1 MIARAVACASAWLQL
16 STAAAA
22 PSDPRPYDA
31 SAAAPWRGDA
41 SAPEVVAP
49 EATMPS
55 DGAGSDD
62 AAEPAAGDTDAA
74 EASPRPS
81 VPPPTPVERDD
92 RRIAVAIGL
101 APQAPGSA
109 AERDLLDRLDRSAR
123 VSASPRT
130 QVRRVRPGAGDGR
143 SICGDHRDD
152 LVVLIGYVPDR
163 PEPVVLAHDCRLDL
177 PLGVRAAAAVD
188 EVGLIAALWEEHASA
203 QRQGAKERRVRRLPP
218 KARVAIAA
226 GVTVIVV
233 GVAIGLLV
241 ANALRKDQVV
251 LKVSP

>member
-1 MIARAVACASAWLQL
+1 MIATVRAVACVTAWLQL
-16 STAAAA
+16 SPAAAA
-22 PSDPRPYDA
+22 PGDARRYDA
-31 SAAAPWRGDA
+31 GEAAPWRGEVPT
-41 SAPEVVAP
+41 PEVVAP
-49 EATMPS
+49 APVTD
-55 DGAGSDD
+55 DGGPVVD
-62 AAEPAAGDTDAA
+62 AASAAPAT
-74 EASPRPS
+74 PS

-92 RRIAVAIGL
+92 SRIAVAIGL

-109 AERDLLDRLDRSAR
+109 AERDLLDRLDRSTR
-123 VSASPRT
+123 VSVDPRT
-130 QVRRVRPGAGDGR
+130 QVRRLRPGAGDGR
-143 SICGDHRDD
+143 TICGDHRDD

-188 EVGLIAALWEEHASA
+188 EVGLVAALWEEHAQA

-226 GVTVIVV
+226 GVTLVVV